1 MGMPGPAHKAAR
13 PLIDPPAGFD
23 DPLEMLLACHRRI
36 EKQLETLKRLRAHL
50 ASEGVDPEAS
60 AAAQSVLRYFGKSAV
75 DHHHDEERDV
85 FPLLETRMGASG
97 DALRFRALRT
107 RLEADHRELEAAWH
121 RLKKPLE
128 GVAEG
133 LMRLLP
139 ETDVHA
145 FVSAYA
151 NHILTEEI
159 ALREFFQRWVDDG
172 DREKLGRAMAARRN
186 VSYPPG

>member
-1 MGMPGPAHKAAR
+1 MQGPARKAAW
-13 PLIDPPAGFD
+13 PLVDPPAGFD
-23 DPLEMLLACHRRI
+23 EPLEMLLACHRRI

-75 DHHHDEERDV
+75 DHHHDEEHDV
-85 FPLLETRMGASG
+85 FPLLEKRMGSSG
-97 DALRFRALRT
+97 DALRFRALRAK
-107 RLEADHRELEAAWH
+107 LEADHRELEAAWH

-139 ETDVHA
+139 ETDVHSFA
-145 FVSAYA
+145 AAYA
-151 NHILTEEI
+151 SHILAEEV
-159 ALREFFQRWVDDG
+159 ALAEFFQRWLDG
-172 DREKLGRAMAARRN
+172 RDREALGRAMAARRN
-186 VSYPPG
+186 VPYPPV